1 MGKSWGNH
9 GKMMGHM
16 WIEWTIDGTC
26 RTCSINN
33 NPQRCRTYPLTPGF
47 TLFGIFFWV
56 ATIKKHMSQICAK
69 HPKKNSK
76 QHTHN
81 HKKKHGVHL
90 KPEHMDLLTEKHAV
104 QQEQIEHVDV
114 Q

>member
-1 MGKSWGNH
+1 
-9 GKMMGHM
+9 
-16 WIEWTIDGTC
+16 
-26 RTCSINN
+26 
-33 NPQRCRTYPLTPGF
+33 
-47 TLFGIFFWV
+47 
-56 ATIKKHMSQICAK
+56 MSQICAK